1 MSVYLLL
8 INAAAFGFM
17 FADKQFAKH
26 HTWRI
31 PEAVLLLLCALG
43 GSLGGLLGMWLC
55 HHKTKKPKFYLLV
68 PLFLAIQL
76 GLLAWYLL

>member
-26 HTWRI
+26 HLWRI

-43 GSLGGLLGMWLC
+43 GSLGELLGMWLC

-68 PLFLAIQL
+68 PLFLAVQL